1 MFGKN
6 LHNFFANLC
15 GAKRTVVGGGG
26 GGGGPIT
33 TTTRQQLQY
42 YWWQQKKR
50 ALCIQNKIKQKTAAK
65 GATKKEENIHKVC
78 ECSVVCV
85 CAQRNKVKMY
95 EWAKKKNEANARVSV
110 VEEKS
115 NTTTTTVII
124 TTAATTK

>member
-15 GAKRTVVGGGG
+15 GAKRTVAGGGG

-65 GATKKEENIHKVC
+65 GATQKRRK
-78 ECSVVCV
+78 
-85 CAQRNKVKMY
+85 Y
-95 EWAKKKNEANARVSV
+95 
-110 VEEKS
+110 
-115 NTTTTTVII
+115 T
-124 TTAATTK
+124 